1 MLPNS
6 SALSVESMVT
16 VLRSYWT
23 TLPYFT
29 QERGML
35 STLSKTAVAATTAL
49 IISLAPIAT
58 ADLAFAH
65 GGGGGGSRGGGGGHF
80 SGGQFGGG
88 PFPGGPF
95 AKEDSIAT
103 PACLVGYL
111 VTAAAPTVTHT
122 RLTAPTATT
131 IAIDARG
138 PMGEAGGGLTHQ
150 ADKR

>member
-6 SALSVESMVT
+6 SALSVASMVT

-29 QERGML
+29 PERRML
-35 STLSKTAVAATTAL
+35 DVHSKTAVAATTAL

-88 PFPGGPF
+88 HF
-95 AKEDSIAT
+95 
-103 PACLVGYL
+103 
-111 VTAAAPTVTHT
+111 
-122 RLTAPTATT
+122 
-131 IAIDARG
+131 
-138 PMGEAGGGLTHQ
+138 AGGALAGGHFT
-150 ADKR
+150 RGG

>member
-88 PFPGGPF
+88 HLAGGPLAGGPFPGG
-95 AKEDSIAT
+95 
-103 PACLVGYL
+103 
-111 VTAAAPTVTHT
+111 
-122 RLTAPTATT
+122 
-131 IAIDARG
+131 
-138 PMGEAGGGLTHQ
+138 GLLG
-150 ADKR
+150 KG